1 MKKYHQLK
9 TIEKKTKSAVMNSI
23 HAEILLTE
31 EPGYLEAGENEKT
44 YQIAQREIVREVDV
58 TSATKHF
65 DLSLDFGPYHLDYF
79 RNGRNVVIGGL
90 KGHVACF
97 DWMTKRLKCEF
108 NVQESVHDVQ
118 FLHIPSMFAVAQKD
132 WVHIYDDAGI
142 ELHCL
147 KNLFKVH
154 KLTFL
159 PYHFLLVSASE
170 NEYLNWLDVSTG
182 TLVTN
187 FRVNNKIIDMCQNP
201 TNAIIHTSHPNGTVC
216 LWSPND
222 RKPVVKMLANPSA
235 VRGVSVDTTGNY
247 MATAGVD
254 RHLRLWDLRKYQMV
268 SELRLRSIPGRVT
281 FSQRNMLGVSVG
293 SGVEVYKELT
303 RKESTEPYMR
313 HKLERSV
320 AVDVSFCNY
329 EDVLGVGHERGI
341 TSVIIPGSGEA
352 NFDAFEANPFM
363 TTSQRKEMEV
373 KALLEKIQPE
383 LICLDPKS
391 LSAVNVEQVQADE
404 ERKKNTNYLKP
415 ANIKLKRNKKRSK
428 VKEVKTKQHI
438 RDVRVAQLAKQKKDA
453 QTALRSRLVESD
465 GGRRVVESDGGRRLV
480 ESDGR
485 RVVESDGKRSVD
497 RVPQVTTKDVFTR
510 FKSRS

>member
-1 MKKYHQLK
+1 MNWLFLQKDAVKDLKKYHQLK
-9 TIEKKTKSAVMNSI
+9 TIERKTKSAVINSI
-23 HAEILLTE
+23 HAELLLTE
-31 EPGYLEAGENEKT
+31 ESGYLEAGKNEKT
-44 YQIAQREIVREVDV
+44 YQIPQREIVQEVDV

-65 DLSLDFGPYHLDYF
+65 DLSLDFGPYHFDYF
-79 RNGRNVVIGGL
+79 RNGRNIVMGGL

-97 DWMTKRLKCEF
+97 DWVTKRLKCEF

-118 FLHIPSMFAVAQKD
+118 FLHIPSMFAVAQKE
-132 WVHIYDDAGI
+132 WVHIYDDTGI

-170 NEYLNWLDVSTG
+170 NGYLSWLDVSTG

-187 FRVNNKIIDMCQNP
+187 FRTNNKIIDMCQNP
-201 TNAIIHTSHPNGTVC
+201 RNAIIHTSHPNGTVC

-222 RKPVVKMLANPSA
+222 RKPLVKMLANPSA
-235 VRGVSVDTTGNY
+235 VRGVSVDTSGNY

-254 RHLRLWDLRKYQMV
+254 RHLRLWDLRKYGMV
-268 SELRLRSIPGRVT
+268 SDVRLRSIPGGIS
-281 FSQRNMLGVSVG
+281 FSQKSMLGVNVG
-293 SGVEVYKELT
+293 NAVEVYRDFTAVEC
-303 RKESTEPYMR
+303 TEPYMR
-313 HKLERSV
+313 HKLERSSV

-329 EDVLGVGHERGI
+329 EDVLGVGHERGF
-341 TSVIIPGSGEA
+341 TSLIIPGSGEA

-391 LSAVNVEQVQADE
+391 LSTVNVGQVQADE

-453 QTALRSRLVESD
+453 QEALRSRVVKSD
-465 GGRRVVESDGGRRLV
+465 G
-480 ESDGR
+480 
-485 RVVESDGKRSVD
+485 GKRSVD
-497 RVPQVTTKDVFTR
+497 RVPQVTAKDVFTR
-510 FKSRS
+510 FKSKS